1 MSVDC
6 GPGKDWKTKWCSADD
21 SGTHNSEPFALH
33 ASILDM
39 MSVGSI
45 GDESD
50 AYSKQWSSN
59 RVSSVRSQ
67 SNYEFALRHY

>member
-1 MSVDC
+1 MCVDC
-6 GPGKDWKTKWCSADD
+6 DPGKVWNTKLCSADD

-59 RVSSVRSQ
+59 RVSSLRSQ
-67 SNYEFALRHY
+67 SNWEFERRRY